1 MKARENMIKRAKQ
14 EVSRS
19 NGFKK
24 SYGLMFDPKERKG
37 QAQACKKF
45 RRPGSGLSKPGLA
58 WPIPNPKNSH
68 HAERSLDHVLGRRRK
83 GAGTDYEKEIL
94 EKKAHEPLLKN

>member
-24 SYGLMFDPKERKG
+24 SYGLMFDPKERKEE
-37 QAQACKKF
+37 
-45 RRPGSGLSKPGLA
+45 
-58 WPIPNPKNSH
+58 NSH
-68 HAERSLDHVLGRRRK
+68 HAERSLDHVSGRRRK
-83 GAGTDYEKEIL
+83 GAGMDYEKEIL